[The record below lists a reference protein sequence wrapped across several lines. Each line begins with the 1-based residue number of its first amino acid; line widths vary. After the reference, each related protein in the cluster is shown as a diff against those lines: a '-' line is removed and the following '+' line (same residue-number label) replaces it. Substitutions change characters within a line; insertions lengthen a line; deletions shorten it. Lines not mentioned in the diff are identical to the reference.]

1 MSYKEL
7 YLAMLSPPSNSGK
20 VEGLL
25 GIPYYNYHDSGRDRH
40 PAKEDFPFQR
50 SRGSS
55 GRKGSICR
63 FLSDQW
69 SDMFEENI

>member
-25 GIPYYNYHDSGRDRH
+25 GIPYYNYHDPGRDH
-40 PAKEDFPFQR
+40 ILQGGFFR
-50 SRGSS
+50 SKDRGSS